1 MWREV
6 IAPCVMAARNS
17 LPRLLLVLV
26 LLVRVWG
33 GTVAFADEVVVSVYD
48 IPSGPADQGLIELAR
63 QTKGKK
69 LSVLIR
75 SGEFARITT
84 NAVHGQYRPDEAL
97 SVLLRD
103 TGLTGSIGPT
113 GIVAVSAFGEQN
125 MASKTSHWKWMG
137 SLIGVIGAHFYAPLS
152 AAQEAPATPPGETAL
167 QEVVVTGSRL
177 GANFAAPTPV
187 TSVSSEQL
195 SLVSPNDLATGL
207 AQIPALNDSVLSTQA
222 ATASAASGTNGQS
235 LLNLR
240 GLGVNRTLVLLDG
253 QRLGTTNVADSVDIN
268 MIPQTL
274 LKRVDIVT
282 GGASAS
288 YGSDAVAGVV
298 NFILDTGFQGFKAD
312 VGAGTTTYGD
322 ATNGNVQLAFGKAL
336 GNDLR
341 FIIGANFFKEGGI
354 GILDT
359 GRNWHDNP
367 TVAYPNPASGT
378 LPQTI
383 LEPDARASNG
393 TYGGLITGVQ
403 GCATAACK
411 ALVGQQFGAG
421 GALEPFQV
429 GADAGSTFASGGEG
443 ATVNYGLSPAMD
455 RENVLLHSEWD
466 ANSNLTFFTEGIFA
480 RTKTTL
486 DGQYSSMTST
496 TQYTIYPNNAFLP
509 GALQQFFAAN
519 PTAASFTLGRVS
531 ADLGSQDVDTLT
543 EVGRFSAGAK
553 GNVNDRWSFDAS
565 LGEQYTVNDLDV
577 AEPIDRNT
585 YAAVNAVVNPATG
598 KTVCA
603 SQLLGL
609 DPTCVPA
616 NVFGPGAISPAA
628 SDYIDGVNR
637 GDTVFRQTSFESN
650 LRGDLGDNITLGAGP
665 ISVATGLDYRHDI
678 ADRHVDALSDTDIS
692 CTGVAGCPK
701 AFSGRYGAYYFY
713 NPTPFYG
720 WTSAT
725 EGYAEIGIP
734 LLKGLPAVKSLSLD
748 LAGRL
753 TDYNLSGFQ
762 DSWKLGVQWAA
773 NDSFSVRSTA
783 SQDIRA
789 PDVLELFNPGSV
801 TLASD
806 IFPSSSAN
814 PQYQVGGLN
823 LAKGNTALQPEI
835 AHTDTMGIV
844 FTPTLVEGFQT
855 SVDYYKIEL
864 AHAIEQLT
872 FQGIIDGCAAGNKTY
887 CSLITLNGTPITTTT
902 GIVTTTTGLLVTEPT
917 ENLGNE
923 KVAGLDFESDYT
935 HHLWGGN
942 FSSRLVANYL
952 LTESLPTALTGCTHT
967 DLVGAIGGCLGANG
981 YPRWR
986 GTVSGQYQNGRI
998 GVMVQERLID
1008 SGRADPWDVV
1018 GTTITQNAV
1027 PMIEYTDLN
1036 LSYTLGFN
1044 DRGRIY
1050 LSVTNLF
1057 NRDPPVTI
1065 TVAHQ
1070 SVDPTSFDV
1079 YDVLGR
1085 RFFLGYRLSL

>member
-1 MWREV
+1 MWREI
-6 IAPCVMAARNS
+6 IAPCFMAARS
-17 LPRLLLVLV
+17 TLPRLLLVLV
-26 LLVRVWG
+26 VLARISG
-33 GTVAFADEVVVSVYD
+33 GAVVFADEGVVSRYD
-48 IPSGPADQGLIELAR
+48 ISSGPADQGLIELAR
-63 QTKGKK
+63 QTKGKN

-75 SGEFARITT
+75 SGQFARFTT

-103 TGLTGSIGPT
+103 TGLTGSIGAT
-113 GIVAVSAFGEQN
+113 GIVAVSIVGEQN
-125 MASKTSHWKWMG
+125 MPSKQTHLTWG
-137 SLIGVIGAHFYAPLS
+137 TLFGIIGAHLFSPIA
-152 AAQEAPATPPGETAL
+152 AAQEAPPAAQTTPEL

-177 GANFAAPTPV
+177 GANFVAPTPV
-187 TSVSSEQL
+187 TTVSAEQL
-195 SLVSPNDLATGL
+195 SQVSPNDIATGL
-207 AQIPALNDSVLSTQA
+207 AQIPALNDSVLSSQA
-222 ATASAASGTNGQS
+222 ATASAATGTNGQS

-268 MIPQTL
+268 MIPQSL
-274 LKRVDIVT
+274 LKSVDIVT

-298 NFILDTGFQGFKAD
+298 NFILDTRFQGLKAD
-312 VGAGTTTYGD
+312 VSAGTTTYGD
-322 ATNGNVQLAFGKAL
+322 ATNGNVELAFGKAFS
-336 GNDLR
+336 DSLR
-341 FIIGANFFKEGGI
+341 LIVGANFFKEGGI

-359 GRNWHDNP
+359 GRDWHDDP
-367 TVAYPNPASGT
+367 TVAYPNPVGGT
-378 LPQTI
+378 LPSTI
-383 LEPDARASNG
+383 VEPDARASNG

-421 GALEPFQV
+421 GVLEPFAV

-443 ATVNYGLSPAMD
+443 ATVNYGLSPEID
-455 RENVLLHSEWD
+455 RENLLMHSEWD

-480 RTKTTL
+480 RTKT
-486 DGQYSSMTST
+486 DYEGQYSSMTST
-496 TQYTIYPNNAFLP
+496 TQYTIFPNNAFLP
-509 GALQQFFAAN
+509 PALQNFFAAN
-519 PTAASFTLGRVS
+519 PTAASFTLGRVDT
-531 ADLGSQDVDTLT
+531 DLGPQDVDTLT
-543 EVGRFSAGAK
+543 EVGRFSVGAK
-553 GNVNDRWSFDAS
+553 GTINDRWSFDAS
-565 LGEQYTVNDLDV
+565 LGEQYTINDLDV
-577 AEPIDRNT
+577 LEPIDRNT
-585 YAAVNAVVNPATG
+585 YAAVNAVINPATG
-598 KTVCA
+598 KAACA
-603 SQLLGL
+603 STLLGL

-616 NVFGPGAISPAA
+616 NLFGPGAIGAA
-628 SDYIDGVNR
+628 AANYIDGDNR

-665 ISVATGLDYRHDI
+665 ISVATGLDFRHDI
-678 ADRHVDALSDTDIS
+678 ADRHVDELSDTDIS
-692 CTGVAGCPK
+692 CTDVAGCPK
-701 AFSGRYGAYYFY
+701 AYAGRYGAYYFY

-725 EGYAEIGIP
+725 EGYAEIGVP
-734 LLKGLPAVKSLSLD
+734 LLKNVPGAKSLSLD
-748 LAGRL
+748 LAGRV

-762 DSWKLGVQWAA
+762 DSWKLGMQWAQ
-773 NDSFSVRSTA
+773 NDSFMIRSTA

-835 AHTDTMGIV
+835 AHTDTAGIV
-844 FTPTLVEGFQT
+844 FTPTFLEGFQT
-855 SVDYYKIEL
+855 SVDYYKIEI

-887 CSLITLNGTPITTTT
+887 CGLISLDGVPVTTTG

-917 ENLGNE
+917 ENVGSE
-923 KVAGLDFESDYT
+923 KVAGLDWESDYT
-935 HHLWGGN
+935 HHFLGGT

-952 LTESLPTALTGCTHT
+952 LEENLPSAITGCTHT
-967 DLVGAIGGCLGANG
+967 NLIGAIGGCLGANG

-986 GTVSGQYQNGRI
+986 GTVSAQYAIGRVS
-998 GVMVQERLID
+998 GLVQERLID

-1018 GTTITQNAV
+1018 GTTITSNAV

-1036 LSYTLGFN
+1036 LSYIMGFH

-1085 RFFLGYRLSL
+1085 RFVLGYRLTF